1 MKTNNQG
8 DKVIRRK
15 EMMRGPGNKSPSQNC
30 PSSTNGMAKTPTKD
44 DTNLKSRARLK
55 KDTFEQNAF
64 LTKSL

>member
-8 DKVIRRK
+8 DKVIQRK
-15 EMMRGPGNKSPSQNC
+15 EMRRRPSNESPSQNC
-30 PSSTNGMAKTPTKD
+30 PASTDGMAKTSTKD